1 MLGPM
6 MCIHGCL
13 MTVIAVVG
21 FAKVTP
27 LYPLTGDGIVL
38 QASEQ
43 TVVKPSEGVIDMIGP
58 VTLTQKIFNVIS
70 EQGVRI
76 NIERHQQ
83 VTLKGHVFMQYMN
96 DQFAAESGVYHPKI
110 KPSD

>member
-1 MLGPM
+1 M
-6 MCIHGCL
+6 
-13 MTVIAVVG
+13 
-21 FAKVTP
+21 
-27 LYPLTGDGIVL
+27 

-58 VTLTQKIFNVIS
+58 VTLTQKNLYVIS

-76 NIERHQQ
+76 NIEKEHQQ

-96 DQFAAESGVYHPKI
+96 DQFAAESGVYHPKEQTI
-110 KPSD
+110 DWSCTIPNQYSSSGRPACIVGRADALTYDHRLC